1 MCEGC
6 GRWRSVY
13 TAEPKLMNLS
23 GYKGE
28 LKAMQCTPR
37 YLIMCQ
43 NHRVGISLCVGN
55 EEEDKRTCNFFHL
68 IEQIAV
74 LSL

>member
-1 MCEGC
+1 
-6 GRWRSVY
+6 
-13 TAEPKLMNLS
+13 MNLS

-55 EEEDKRTCNFFHL
+55 EYEDK
-68 IEQIAV
+68 
-74 LSL
+74 

>member
-43 NHRVGISLCVGN
+43 NHRVGISLCAVM
-55 EEEDKRTCNFFHL
+55 KRKTSEHVIFF
-68 IEQIAV
+68 I
-74 LSL
+74 